1 MSIKGVCEIF
11 GCTRPTY
18 YQKICRKLSPYSN
31 VQGRILFRE
40 SEVLELKERRSSDI
54 LIVK

>member
-1 MSIKGVCEIF
+1 MSIKGVCEIL

-18 YQKICRKLSPYSN
+18 YQKICRKLSPILMY
-31 VQGRILFRE
+31 GRILFRE
-40 SEVLELKERRSSDI
+40 SEVLELEERRSSDI